1 MSLWDDALAAGRKV
15 VEDGEAVLR
24 GQANN
29 AEVRA
34 ASAESV
40 AAGLR
45 VELGAQVARFDA
57 LRAQFDAYVAS
68 HPDLPDPKPATTT
81 LMGVTVNGPVRKEY
95 TDLHP
100 SVAVSRVFWEGMSQD
115 WGQEPQHQ
123 WFPAGKWA
131 VSCTKTVTPSLL
143 KSRLDA
149 IPTDDLKKIL
159 AFCHT
164 HEPENPDKG
173 LTPAQHRANQEAASP
188 IIRGKGLRA
197 ASCLMGWTLDP
208 DSGRNWRDWISPD
221 AVDVLYWDRYNGGQ
235 KKQPPIYQ
243 TPEKMLAPILAA
255 SQELGLPWGLWET
268 GTNQFGD
275 DLERVRWAE
284 DLRALIEKEGG
295 ECAIWYDRVATSGST
310 WDATMRPKAVAE
322 AWLT

>member
-1 MSLWDDALAAGRKV
+1 MSVHDDAEAAR
-15 VEDGEAVLR
+15 R
-24 GQANN
+24 G
-29 AEVRA
+29 VYDA
-34 ASAESV
+34 ALS
-40 AAGLR
+40 GL
-45 VELGAQVARFDA
+45 EAQVSSLSGQLA
-57 LRAQFDAYVAS
+57 LSESRLTAVESELTQTRADLATVTKAYDEYRAT
-68 HPDLPDPKPATTT
+68 HPDAKPTTTT

-100 SVAVSRVFWEGMSQD
+100 AVQVSRVFWEGMSQVWAD
-115 WGQEPQHQ
+115 EPQHKA
-123 WFPAGKWA
+123 FPDSRWA
-131 VSCTKTVTPSLL
+131 VSCTKVVNPTLL
-143 KSRLDA
+143 KSRLDS
-149 IPTDDLKKIL
+149 IPAADLEKIL

-173 LTPAQHRANQEAASP
+173 LTPAQHRANQEAAAP
-188 IIRGKGLRA
+188 IIRAKGLRP

-208 DSGRNWRDWISPD
+208 DSGRNWREWISPD

-235 KKQPPIYQ
+235 KKNPPIYQ

-255 SQELGLPWGLWET
+255 SQELGKPWGLWET

-275 DLERVRWAE
+275 DLERVKWAE
-284 DLRALIEKEGG
+284 DLRALIEREGG

-322 AWLT
+322 AWLL